1 MIDSFFDKMQAMP
14 PAQID
19 EKYVV
24 FVREFTKIALGKR
37 FQLAQIDFS
46 KENQHDNDIPFF
58 LGIRDKE
65 RANIA
70 AISPN
75 LSELVPALEAETHD
89 YGLRLFWQICQ
100 DSESGQA
107 SQLSTDDQELV
118 IQSLLEIFAD
128 TANVRQVR
136 SLYLIKAMEN
146 ILANRSLH
154 QSITVAEEIIQSLQN
169 DPAYRQLDESEEKE
183 VSLVLELQNKV
194 QIIDALVQS
203 LTNYHHVVKNK
214 VKQMYQQG
222 AALPNKLD
230 EQAFQGRYSH
240 QQTLQKILDFVNFF
254 VVQGQKDNSSNHAIT
269 VSLGVQNIKQLWTL
283 FVKDPNF

>member
-1 MIDSFFDKMQAMP
+1 M
-14 PAQID
+14 
-19 EKYVV
+19 
-24 FVREFTKIALGKR
+24 
-37 FQLAQIDFS
+37 
-46 KENQHDNDIPFF
+46 
-58 LGIRDKE
+58 
-65 RANIA
+65 
-70 AISPN
+70 
-75 LSELVPALEAETHD
+75 PALEAETHD
-89 YGLRLFWQICQ
+89 YGLRLFWPICQ

-136 SLYLIKAMEN
+136 TLYLIKAMEN

-203 LTNYHHVVKNK
+203 LTNYHRVVKNK

-240 QQTLQKILDFVNFF
+240 QQTLQKILDFLDFF